1 MTNIT
6 KRSLVAAGVLAA
18 LMAGN
23 VALAADVPAGVTLA
37 EKQTLVRNNGSE
49 VQSLDPHKIE
59 GVPESN
65 ISRDLFEGLL
75 VSDLDGHP
83 APGVAESWDNKDAKV
98 WTFHLRKDAKWSDGT
113 PVTAQD
119 FVYSWQ
125 RSVDPNTASPYAS
138 YLQYGHIAGID
149 EILEGKKPITDLGVK
164 AIDDHTLE
172 VTLSEPVP
180 YFYKLLVHPS
190 TSPVPKAAIE
200 KFGEKW
206 TQPGNIVTN
215 GAYTLKDWVVNERIV
230 LERSPTYWNNAK
242 TVINQVT
249 YLPIASEVTDVNRY
263 RSGEID
269 MTYNNMPI
277 ELFQK
282 LKKEIPDEVHVDPY
296 LCTYYYEINNQKPP
310 FNDVRVRTALKLG
323 MDRDIIVNKVKAQ
336 GDMPAYGYTPP
347 YTDGAKLTQP
357 EWFGW
362 SQEKRNEEAKKL
374 LAEAGYTA
382 DKPLTINLLYNTS
395 DLHKK
400 LAIAA
405 SSLWKKNIGVNVKLV
420 NQEWK
425 TFLDTRHQGTF
436 DVARAGWCADY
447 NEPTSFLNTMLSA
460 AALVAVVVGTLYGSL
475 SGYLGGKVD
484 SVMMRLLEILNSFPF
499 MFFVILLVTFFGQN
513 ILLIFVAIGMVSWL
527 DMARIVRGQTLSL
540 KRKEFIEAA
549 QVGGVSTSGIV
560 IRHIVPNVL
569 GVVVVY
575 ASLLV
580 PSMILFE
587 SFLSFLGLG
596 TQEPLS
602 SWGALLSDGANSM
615 EVSPWLLLFPAGFL
629 VVTLFCFNFIG
640 DGLRDALDPKDR

>member
-1 MTNIT
+1 MLVNTSNYNEGVQKTMTNIT

-98 WTFHLRKDAKWSDGT
+98 WTFHLRKDAKWSDST

-206 TQPGNIVTN
+206 
-215 GAYTLKDWVVNERIV
+215 
-230 LERSPTYWNNAK
+230 
-242 TVINQVT
+242 
-249 YLPIASEVTDVNRY
+249 
-263 RSGEID
+263 
-269 MTYNNMPI
+269 
-277 ELFQK
+277 
-282 LKKEIPDEVHVDPY
+282 
-296 LCTYYYEINNQKPP
+296 
-310 FNDVRVRTALKLG
+310 
-323 MDRDIIVNKVKAQ
+323 
-336 GDMPAYGYTPP
+336 
-347 YTDGAKLTQP
+347 TQP

-447 NEPTSFLNTMLSA
+447 NEPTSFLNTMLSNSSMNTA
-460 AALVAVVVGTLYGSL
+460 HYKSPAFDSIMAETLKVTDEAQRTALYTKAEQQLD
-475 SGYLGGKVD
+475 KD
-484 SVMMRLLEILNSFPF
+484 SAIVPVYYYVNARLVKP
-499 MFFVILLVTFFGQN
+499 
-513 ILLIFVAIGMVSWL
+513 W
-527 DMARIVRGQTLSL
+527 
-540 KRKEFIEAA
+540 
-549 QVGGVSTSGIV
+549 VGGYTGKDPLDNTYTRNMYIV
-560 IRHIVPNVL
+560 KH
-569 GVVVVY
+569 
-575 ASLLV
+575 
-580 PSMILFE
+580 
-587 SFLSFLGLG
+587 
-596 TQEPLS
+596 
-602 SWGALLSDGANSM
+602 
-615 EVSPWLLLFPAGFL
+615 
-629 VVTLFCFNFIG
+629 
-640 DGLRDALDPKDR
+640 